1 MVIAVNLALILVSIA
16 LIAVVMLQGKGGM
29 SGGIFGGESMYT
41 SRRGVE
47 RTIFNITIG
56 LVVVFIG
63 LSFWAFFLSR

>member
-16 LIAVVMLQGKGGM
+16 LIAVVILQGKGGM
-29 SGGIFGGESMYT
+29 SGGIFGGDSMYT

-56 LVVVFIG
+56 LVVVFIA